1 MKPGDRRHRP
11 AIPDRWLAQIDVAII
26 PPADGIGRQVE
37 GDFRVQIDDPF
48 GMAPDIVANEAQG
61 MLQKAGDAAQVG
73 QMPGQVRIA
82 DPAPV
87 MGGLQRQD
95 RQNRQLGV
103 VCGRGRNPTLS
114 RARAFHS
121 P

>member
-26 PPADGIGRQVE
+26 PPADGIGRQVD

-61 MLQKAGDAAQVG
+61 MLDTPDGRIRLPMRERRENEYRLPRSSGGPRQEAELNGIRAALQKWREE
-73 QMPGQVRIA
+73 PR
-82 DPAPV
+82 
-87 MGGLQRQD
+87 GL
-95 RQNRQLGV
+95 
-103 VCGRGRNPTLS
+103 
-114 RARAFHS
+114 
-121 P
+121 